1 MIRIARKPLHTR
13 IVAALSVGA
22 VAIGLAAT
30 MATATPGSPDHKV
43 TICHATAS
51 KTNPYV
57 VITVDVASIGDTS
70 GHGRSGVNVGDII
83 PPFNIAGVN
92 YAGNNWDAAH
102 ADVALRECGLTIP
115 VGGTGGTGGSGGSGG
130 TGDPVF
136 G

>member
-1 MIRIARKPLHTR
+1 MRRAAITGAITSLIIPIAMIGIGST
-13 IVAALSVGA
+13 VAS
-22 VAIGLAAT
+22 AT
-30 MATATPGSPDHKV
+30 KGDPHKV

-51 KTNPYV
+51 KSNPYV

-70 GHGRSGVNVGDII
+70 GHGRSGVNAGDII

-115 VGGTGGTGGSGGSGG
+115 VGGTGGTGG
-130 TGDPVF
+130 TGDNGPPVYS
-136 G
+136 